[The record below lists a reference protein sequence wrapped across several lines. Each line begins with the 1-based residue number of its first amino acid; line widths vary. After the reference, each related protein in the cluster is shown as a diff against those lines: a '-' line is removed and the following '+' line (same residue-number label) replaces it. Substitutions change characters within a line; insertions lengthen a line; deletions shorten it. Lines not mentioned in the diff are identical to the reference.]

1 MQQTKKIC
9 VNVEG
14 LSRMISRAPATIN
27 KWRRAGKL
35 PYILFGDSS
44 KKRKVIIYPIE
55 EVYKELGI
63 KDDTYE

>member
-1 MQQTKKIC
+1 
-9 VNVEG
+9 
-14 LSRMISRAPATIN
+14 MISRAPATIN